1 MNERKKKKLLKL
13 LKEYKEHLWDNV
25 DEEDNNLPYQV
36 VLLEIENMINY
47 LVNELK

>member
-1 MNERKKKKLLKL
+1 MNERKKKKLKKL
-13 LKEYKEHLWDNV
+13 LKEYKKHLWDNI

-36 VLLEIENMINY
+36 ALLEIENMINY